1 MSLTL
6 YINNEKVDLEPSQVI
21 AQTKQVNDLNSIDS
35 RDASYTNN
43 FKVPKTANNVRI
55 MQYMT
60 IPGNISMVPY
70 KRNNCTLYSSTGE
83 CFIYNGWAI
92 VTDGGKTYDIVVID
106 GIIDFYKAIEN
117 KYLSDIGS
125 ALDELKHQKTVAEVL
140 STWSQVKPYKYILAD
155 YNGDTGNVN
164 PDAGVTPDV
173 NIDYLVPSVN
183 VSWLWEKIFNAFN
196 CQYIGNVF
204 NTYNFKELWMT
215 FPKGIPI
222 TGEND
227 HTIFKSNDYVFQSP
241 NSNGYWYAKWN
252 TTLVNELL
260 SNFNNI
266 HMQVAETAMY
276 RIRVKGKLFGYRDT
290 NSSIQQNAKIRLGKN
305 GQGASSNNE
314 TGTPPFVTVADNI
327 PHGEDFEY
335 SPPEI
340 FQLNELDTI
349 CVIVQRASEGIGGY
363 LGLNTPNNKLEVELY
378 RVDPNNIDFSEAFT
392 DFPIKDFINEV
403 VQRFGL
409 TIFKDKYEQIYTFL
423 TLNEQL
429 ISSNTVDWSSKFSK
443 KLTENYIYGSYAQQN
458 YFRYNYNDKE
468 STHNDS
474 YILVDNVNLQ
484 DKKDLI
490 KSKIYS
496 PERLNPM
503 YLNEPINVYKL
514 WDKEVVE
521 DPADGEEPIKYNP
534 LDKRYYFLRSV
545 ERTGLINVVSKRLNV
560 SSPATLYYRE
570 NYYKLSFSDI
580 IQDYYAPLQQVL
592 TRATIMNVELY
603 LNDMDI
609 SNFDFKKLYYISQLG
624 NYFLMNKINN
634 YIPGR
639 PVKCEM
645 VRVLFENL
653 ADAPKAIRI
662 TKVVVLNNAIKVSY
676 DMTVSV
682 GSLSFQYSLNQ
693 TTWTTVVFQSFVNPF
708 NFNLPSAGTW
718 YIRIKAGNEFSNVV
732 QFVTPSTQIII
743 P

>member
-1 MSLTL
+1 MSLAL

-35 RDASYTNN
+35 RDASYTNT
-43 FKVPKTANNVRI
+43 FKLPKTANNVRI

-60 IPGNISMVPY
+60 LPGNVSMVPY

-92 VTDGGKTYDIVVID
+92 VTDGGKTYDVVVID

-117 KYLSDIGS
+117 KNLSDLDLS
-125 ALDELKHQKTVAEVL
+125 ALVHQKTVIEVL

-164 PDAGVTPDV
+164 TDEGITPSV

-183 VSWLWEKIFNAFN
+183 VSWLWDKVFTTFN
-196 CQYIGNVF
+196 CQYFGTVF

-215 FPKGIPI
+215 FPKGQLI

-227 HTIFKSNDYVFQSP
+227 HTIFKSDNYVFQSP
-241 NSNGYWYAKWN
+241 GATGHWFAKWN
-252 TTLVNELL
+252 STIVNELL

-266 HMQVAETAMY
+266 HMQVAESATY
-276 RIRVKGKLFGYRDT
+276 RIRVKGKLFGYKDT
-290 NSSIQQNAKIRLGKN
+290 NLSMPQNGKIRLGKN
-305 GQGASSNNE
+305 GQEASSNTE
-314 TGTPPFVTVADNI
+314 IGIPTFKVVADNI
-327 PHGEDFEY
+327 PSGEDFEY
-335 SPPEI
+335 SPPDI

-349 CVIVQRASEGIGGY
+349 CVIVTRATEAVGGY
-363 LGLNTPNNKLEVELY
+363 LGLNTPNNKLEVEFY
-378 RVDPNNIDFSEAFT
+378 RVDPNEIDFSQAFS

-409 TIFKDKYEQIYTFL
+409 TIFKGKYEQKYTFL

-429 ISSNTVDWSSKFSK
+429 VSANTVDWSSKFSK
-443 KLTENYIYGSYAQQN
+443 KLTENYIYGTYAQQN

-474 YILVDNVNLQ
+474 FILVNNVNLQ
-484 DKKDLI
+484 DKKDLV

-496 PERLNPM
+496 PERLQTR
-503 YLNEPINVYKL
+503 YLNEPINVYKI

-521 DPADGEEPIKYNP
+521 DPAEGEDPIKYNP

-545 ERTGLINVVSKRLNV
+545 QRTGLINVISKRLALTGT
-560 SSPATLYYRE
+560 ATLYYRE
-570 NYYKLSFSDI
+570 NYYNLPFADI
-580 IQDYYAPLQQVL
+580 LQDYYAPLRQIF
-592 TRATIMNVELY
+592 TRAAIVNAELY
-603 LNDMDI
+603 LNDIDV
-609 SNFDFKKLYYISQLG
+609 SSFDFKKLYFFSQLG
-624 NYFLMNKINN
+624 NYYLMNKINN

-639 PVKCEM
+639 PTKCEM
-645 VRVLFENL
+645 VRVMFEDL
-653 ADAPKAIRI
+653 ADPPKAVKI
-662 TKVVVLNNAIKVSY
+662 TKVIVLNNAIKVTY
-676 DMTVSV
+676 ELSV
-682 GSLSFQYSLNQ
+682 NVNTLALQYSLNQ
-693 TTWTTVVFQSFVNPF
+693 TSWSSTIFQSFVNPV
-708 NFNLPSAGTW
+708 NFNLPSAGVW

-732 QFVTPSTQIII
+732 QLTTPSTQIII